1 MKTSPKKALQRHF
14 KLSMVAASCLIVIAG
29 SAIPGVRSSVLAD
42 AYDDKINTL
51 KAQNA
56 QNQANLG
63 NLQSQASTYQEAIA
77 QLQNQI
83 GALQASINANTVRQ
97 GELVAQITAA
107 QAELDQKKAFLASN
121 VKAMYVDG
129 TPSNIEILANSH
141 DLSEFVDKQEYR
153 STVQRQLQDT
163 MTKIA
168 VLQKQLREQQTEVV
182 RLLGEQKS
190 QQNQLASDR
199 AQQDGLLAL
208 NESQQSD
215 FTFQIRA
222 NNAQQKVLEAQQRA
236 AYAASIGAGGRS
248 TANSSIKFKNMTTP
262 QYCGGDYRYC
272 DYGLDQHVDDPW
284 GFGYAR
290 ECVHYVLSSLANQ
303 GKFIPAFPAGGGNA
317 YQWVPFTT
325 RVGAAVLVS
334 DPQPG
339 DVAYMP
345 LGGLGHV
352 GMVDYVNE
360 DGTVHVSQMNYY
372 PGRYNTMDLY
382 ITPGVQ
388 FLRFH
393 N

>member
-1 MKTSPKKALQRHF
+1 MKTTPKMVLQHQF
-14 KLSMVAASCLIVIAG
+14 KLSIIAAACLVVIAG
-29 SAIPGVRSSVLAD
+29 SAIPGARSSVLAD
-42 AYDDKINTL
+42 TYDDKINAL

-56 QNQANLG
+56 QNQSNLG
-63 NLQSQASTYQEAIA
+63 NLQSEASTYQEAIA
-77 QLQNQI
+77 QLQAQI
-83 GALQASINANTVRQ
+83 GALQASIDANTARQ
-97 GELVAQITAA
+97 TELEGQITTA

-153 STVQRQLQDT
+153 STVQHQLQDT
-163 MTKIA
+163 MTKITA
-168 VLQKQLREQQTEVV
+168 LQKQLRDQQTEVV

-199 AQQDGLLAL
+199 AQQDNLLAL
-208 NESQQSD
+208 NEGQQAD
-215 FTFQIRA
+215 YTAQIRA
-222 NNAQQKVLEAQQRA
+222 NNSQQKVLESQQRA
-236 AYAASIGAGGRS
+236 AYAASLGAGGRS
-248 TANSSIKFKNMTTP
+248 TANSSIKFKNMSAP
-262 QYCGGDYRYC
+262 QDCGGGYRYC
-272 DYGLDQHVDDPW
+272 DTYLDQRVSDPW

-290 ECVHYVLSSLANQ
+290 ECVHYVLSSLAND
-303 GKFIPAFPAGGGNA
+303 GKFIPAFPPGAGNA

-325 RVGAAVLVS
+325 RTGAAVLVS

-352 GMVDYVNE
+352 GMVDYVND
-360 DGTVHVSQMNYY
+360 DGTVHISQMNYY
-372 PGRYNTMDLY
+372 PGRYSTMDLY